1 MLSFAAL
8 PMELVIISGLV
19 AFALL
24 FQLFATFSVRRS
36 VSYAAEQKS
45 AQVKLIW
52 LLPVLGAAT
61 VLAVMFQDGQFARGT
76 RREGSSEQR
85 GGNGRV

>member
-1 MLSFAAL
+1 
-8 PMELVIISGLV
+8 MELAIISGLV
-19 AFALL
+19 AFALI

-36 VSYAAEQKS
+36 VSYAAEQKA

-61 VLAVMFQDGQFARGT
+61 VLAVMFQDGQFARA
-76 RREGSSEQR
+76 RRDGGSEQR